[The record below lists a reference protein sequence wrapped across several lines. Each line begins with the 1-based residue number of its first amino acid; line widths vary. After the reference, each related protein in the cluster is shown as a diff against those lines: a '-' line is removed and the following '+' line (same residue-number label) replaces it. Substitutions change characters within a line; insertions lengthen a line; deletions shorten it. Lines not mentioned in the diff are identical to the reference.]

1 MKEESERVVK
11 TAAQLI
17 KNAINHFEHETV
29 LNTNEYPTADDTTSP
44 GERICT

>member
-1 MKEESERVVK
+1 MKEESEQVVK

-17 KNAINHFEHETV
+17 KNAINHFENET
-29 LNTNEYPTADDTTSP
+29 ESYPTVDDTTFP